1 MSAPKYSLT
10 ELRNLQ
16 EDDELDLSACGIKD
30 FPNAIV
36 QLTRLTKLDIS
47 SNSIAYLPESF
58 CKMTKLIRLDF
69 GNNQL
74 DHLPDGIGYLTSLQH
89 LNLYNNKLE
98 DLPLS
103 FANLKSLKWLDLK
116 KNPLNSKL
124 LAIAGNCGTDAECKT
139 AAKQV
144 VNVYMGHRQ
153 KQIDNQKAQEAKHKA
168 KVQKAQEEE
177 KIRKHQEKKKK
188 ELETKNDE
196 KDAKHHAASNNK
208 SSHSTPPQ
216 QQQQKAQKK
225 ETSPQKKDE
234 KKTTERRR
242 GFFSKLFGFI
252 WSCVFYLTIILATS
266 STIAIGLDC
275 AGKGTPIPGSAPLCK
290 DISLIGSGN
299 KPSAN
304 FAQNVK
310 KTYGTVFNGYHG
322 QAKPHL
328 NSIHSSISKQWK
340 QFTKSDFGKQVEQ
353 VLFKVHAWIVDKWV
367 KTQRFVQAQWAN
379 VNSWWKKDGQKTFG
393 PALEGF
399 KLGLKMVFQF
409 VLDILSN
416 VATLL
421 MHFAVRV
428 KTFFVAFADGGFN
441 AAMKTLNH

>member
-116 KNPLNSKL
+116 KNPLNAKL

-144 VNVYMGHRQ
+144 VNVYMGDRQ

-188 ELETKNDE
+188 DL
-196 KDAKHHAASNNK
+196 
-208 SSHSTPPQ
+208 
-216 QQQQKAQKK
+216 
-225 ETSPQKKDE
+225 E
-234 KKTTERRR
+234 KKNEGGCEKNVMRKP
-242 GFFSKLFGFI
+242 FFVCIWNRFCLQNVILSSSDGDASESSSYVLNVYAPSNSK
-252 WSCVFYLTIILATS
+252 
-266 STIAIGLDC
+266 
-275 AGKGTPIPGSAPLCK
+275 
-290 DISLIGSGN
+290 
-299 KPSAN
+299 
-304 FAQNVK
+304 QNVK
-310 KTYGTVFNGYHG
+310 IFRKFSYFLPLLLDFPDVFIGFLI
-322 QAKPHL
+322 K
-328 NSIHSSISKQWK
+328 NSKNQ
-340 QFTKSDFGKQVEQ
+340 
-353 VLFKVHAWIVDKWV
+353 
-367 KTQRFVQAQWAN
+367 
-379 VNSWWKKDGQKTFG
+379 
-393 PALEGF
+393 
-399 KLGLKMVFQF
+399 LKNYENCRKIEKNRPENNYF
-409 VLDILSN
+409 
-416 VATLL
+416 
-421 MHFAVRV
+421 RR
-428 KTFFVAFADGGFN
+428 
-441 AAMKTLNH
+441 